1 MDAKDHPPL
10 FRCMALVAMLI
21 LLFGGGWAAITP
33 AGEAATGEGT
43 GLAGMGTG
51 LAAGGTGLEMLAASF
66 PDGRRILGMLALD
79 RDIEDFREYAEY
91 ADHSTAAGKYYR
103 EEAAISLRMRPL
115 RGRYE
120 AAFTAAHAAAARAAA
135 PLTALFRT
143 GKRKRPYLAAPEEV
157 WLPPKGELPLSHP
170 YALDVFFQ
178 SVDRR
183 GEAERGP
190 LIRSLHPG
198 IVVAAASD
206 WSGGQG
212 FAKYRGG
219 GLSPASGNGAV
230 IYDPA
235 SRLYCSYFHLSSVA
249 VWVGEIVAAGDEV
262 GRGGNTGMN
271 ARMEGHGEHVH
282 IEIFDAARDVPV
294 SSLEILEMLK
304 H

>member
-10 FRCMALVAMLI
+10 FRVVASLAMLI
-21 LLFGGGWAAITP
+21 LLFGGGWAALTP
-33 AGEAATGEGT
+33 AGEAAVGEGT
-43 GLAGMGTG
+43 GLAGSRGTG
-51 LAAGGTGLEMLAASF
+51 LAGGGTGLKMFAANF
-66 PDGRRILGMLALD
+66 PDSRMVLGMLALD
-79 RDIEDFREYAEY
+79 RDIEDFREYA
-91 ADHSTAAGKYYR
+91 DHSTPAGKYYR
-103 EEAAISLRMRPL
+103 EEVAISLRMRPL

-120 AAFTAAHAAAARAAA
+120 AAFTASHAAAARTAA
-135 PLTALFRT
+135 PLTALFRA
-143 GKRKRPYLAAPEEV
+143 GMRKRPYLAAPEEV

-198 IVVAAASD
+198 IVIAASSD

-212 FAKYRGG
+212 FAKYRSG

-235 SRLYCSYFHLSSVA
+235 SRLYFSYFHLSSVA
-249 VWVGEIVAAGDEV
+249 VRVGEIMAAGDLV

-282 IEIFDAARDVPV
+282 IEIFNAARDAPL
-294 SSLEILEMLK
+294 SSQEILEMLK